1 MSFDFAPETGST
13 TIFNACIKVIGV
25 GGGGGN
31 AVEHMIDKKAQGITF
46 IAANTDQQ
54 ALNRSRADIVIPLGK
69 TGLGAGAKPEVGA
82 AAALD
87 ASEQIRESLEGTHL
101 LFITAGMGGGT
112 GTGAAPVIA
121 KIAKEL
127 GILTVAVVTKPF
139 EFEGSRRM
147 RQAQAGI
154 ENLKEQV
161 DSLIVILNDKLE
173 EEVGDN
179 ATMVECFAAADDV
192 LYKACNGIAEI
203 IHTPGL
209 INVDFEDLRTVMSER
224 GTAMM
229 GTATAAGP
237 DRAREAA
244 QRAIACPLLEGAN
257 LQGARGLLVY
267 VTASA
272 DTMTQAEVRQ
282 VMTVMKNFVSKDAI
296 QLIGTAFDNEMGEEL
311 RVTVVATGLDRPAS
325 DMQQAPAT
333 DTVNINNVIRS
344 NATPAQQPA
353 AMPQQPVVTAPPLHS
368 ATPQPAYEPAPQPMR
383 PATGVS
389 EPDVWGGSSGSNDP
403 FSMANVPSILRN
415 KQLVFGHDQAAND
428 QTDGIC
434 RRHRSTFRSQGQTPD
449 ATGSARYGYCVSPRR
464 HHAGGGFAES
474 SRSRQRYAFGDDFER
489 RQGHRLHD

>member
-1 MSFDFAPETGST
+1 MSFVMIEDQPGT
-13 TIFNACIKVIGV
+13 FNACIKVIGV

-54 ALNRSRADIVIPLGK
+54 ALNRSRANIVIPLGK

-82 AAALD
+82 SAAQE
-87 ASEQIRESLEGTHL
+87 ASEKIREALEGTHL

-121 KIAKEL
+121 SIAKEL

-139 EFEGSRRM
+139 EFEGGRRM

-154 ENLKEQV
+154 ENLKDKV

-173 EEVGDN
+173 DEVGEN
-179 ATMVECFAAADDV
+179 ATMLECFAAADDV

-229 GTATAAGP
+229 GTATASGEN
-237 DRAREAA
+237 RARVAA
-244 QRAIACPLLEGAN
+244 EKAIACPLLEGAN

-272 DTMTQAEVRQ
+272 ETMSQSEVRQ
-282 VMTVMKNFVSKDAI
+282 VMTIMKNFVSKDAMQI
-296 QLIGTAFDNEMGEEL
+296 VGTAFDNSMGDEL
-311 RVTVVATGLDRPAS
+311 RVTVVATGLDQPGDSAPAS
-325 DMQQAPAT
+325 MPQQQFWGANAGMQTQQTAAPTLASAYAAQTPAQPQPAPAPAQPQPVKHTVPQFGANFMTPNSTGSFFSQSAAPAQPAQAPAAAEENKE
-333 DTVNINNVIRS
+333 DPMQGFKVPSFIR
-344 NATPAQQPA
+344 N
-353 AMPQQPVVTAPPLHS
+353 
-368 ATPQPAYEPAPQPMR
+368 
-383 PATGVS
+383 
-389 EPDVWGGSSGSNDP
+389 SGS
-403 FSMANVPSILRN
+403 
-415 KQLVFGHDQAAND
+415 
-428 QTDGIC
+428 
-434 RRHRSTFRSQGQTPD
+434 
-449 ATGSARYGYCVSPRR
+449 
-464 HHAGGGFAES
+464 
-474 SRSRQRYAFGDDFER
+474 
-489 RQGHRLHD
+489 

>member
-1 MSFDFAPETGST
+1 MSFDFAPEIGEPT
-13 TIFNACIKVIGV
+13 TFNACIKVIGV

-82 AAALD
+82 AAAMD
-87 ASEQIRESLEGTHL
+87 ATDQIRESLEGTHL

-224 GTAMM
+224 AVENLVRNALRYSGPGQQVSVVAEEENEHVVITVTDSGPGMDPSELEKIFEPFVRGKNQPTGGGFGLGLAIAKRAVQRHGGTLTATNVEPHGLCMRIDIPLS
-229 GTATAAGP
+229 GPNAVTSSTATA
-237 DRAREAA
+237 
-244 QRAIACPLLEGAN
+244 
-257 LQGARGLLVY
+257 
-267 VTASA
+267 
-272 DTMTQAEVRQ
+272 
-282 VMTVMKNFVSKDAI
+282 
-296 QLIGTAFDNEMGEEL
+296 
-311 RVTVVATGLDRPAS
+311 
-325 DMQQAPAT
+325 
-333 DTVNINNVIRS
+333 
-344 NATPAQQPA
+344 
-353 AMPQQPVVTAPPLHS
+353 
-368 ATPQPAYEPAPQPMR
+368 
-383 PATGVS
+383 
-389 EPDVWGGSSGSNDP
+389 
-403 FSMANVPSILRN
+403 
-415 KQLVFGHDQAAND
+415 
-428 QTDGIC
+428 
-434 RRHRSTFRSQGQTPD
+434 
-449 ATGSARYGYCVSPRR
+449 
-464 HHAGGGFAES
+464 
-474 SRSRQRYAFGDDFER
+474 
-489 RQGHRLHD
+489 

>member
-1 MSFDFAPETGST
+1 MTFEFAPESENV
-13 TIFNACIKVIGV
+13 IFNACIKVIGV

-82 AAALD
+82 AAAID

-229 GTATAAGP
+229 GTSTASGP
-237 DRAREAA
+237 ERAREAA
-244 QRAIACPLLEGAN
+244 QKAIACPLLEGAN

-296 QLIGTAFDNEMGEEL
+296 QLIGTAFDNSMGEEL
-311 RVTVVATGLDRPAS
+311 RVTVVATGLDRPNS
-325 DMQQAPAT
+325 DMQQAAQPSA
-333 DTVNINNVIRS
+333 NIHGLFTNNNTHAASVQ
-344 NATPAQQPA
+344 AQPA
-353 AMPQQPVVTAPPLHS
+353 AAQAPQATVVTAPPLHTTTPTASYEASVQSTTVSSS
-368 ATPQPAYEPAPQPMR
+368 A
-383 PATGVS
+383 
-389 EPDVWGGSSGSNDP
+389 EPDVWGSAMSSGDA
-403 FSMANVPSILRN
+403 FSMASVPSILRN
-415 KQLVFGHDQAAND
+415 K
-428 QTDGIC
+428 
-434 RRHRSTFRSQGQTPD
+434 
-449 ATGSARYGYCVSPRR
+449 
-464 HHAGGGFAES
+464 
-474 SRSRQRYAFGDDFER
+474 
-489 RQGHRLHD
+489 

>member
-1 MSFDFAPETGST
+1 M
-13 TIFNACIKVIGV
+13 
-25 GGGGGN
+25 
-31 AVEHMIDKKAQGITF
+31 
-46 IAANTDQQ
+46 
-54 ALNRSRADIVIPLGK
+54 
-69 TGLGAGAKPEVGA
+69 GA
-82 AAALD
+82 AAALEAVD
-87 ASEQIRESLEGTHL
+87 QIRESLEGTHL
-101 LFITAGMGGGT
+101 LFVTAGMGGGT

-154 ENLKEQV
+154 ENLKQQV

-179 ATMVECFAAADDV
+179 ATMVECCAAADDV

-229 GTATAAGP
+229 GTSTASGP

-244 QRAIACPLLEGAN
+244 QKAIACPLLEGAN

-311 RVTVVATGLDRPAS
+311 RVTVVATGLDRPAG
-325 DMQQAPAT
+325 DLHPGAAPAQDPGAIPGLIQT
-333 DTVNINNVIRS
+333 
-344 NATPAQQPA
+344 NAPA
-353 AMPQQPVVTAPPLHS
+353 AAVAAAPQATVVTAPPMQAS
-368 ATPQPAYEPAPQPMR
+368 APKTNYDTSAPSVS
-383 PATGVS
+383 PATTS
-389 EPDVWGGSSGSNDP
+389 EPDVWGSSPSGSDAG

-415 KQLVFGHDQAAND
+415 K
-428 QTDGIC
+428 
-434 RRHRSTFRSQGQTPD
+434 
-449 ATGSARYGYCVSPRR
+449 
-464 HHAGGGFAES
+464 
-474 SRSRQRYAFGDDFER
+474 
-489 RQGHRLHD
+489 

>member
-1 MSFDFAPETGST
+1 MSFDFAPELEPV
-13 TIFNACIKVIGV
+13 FKACIKVIGV

-82 AAALD
+82 AAAAEAAD
-87 ASEQIRESLEGTHL
+87 QIRESLEGTHL

-121 KIAKEL
+121 QIAKEL

-154 ENLKEQV
+154 ENLKEYV

-237 DRAREAA
+237 ERAREAA

-267 VTASA
+267 VTASS

-296 QLIGTAFDNEMGEEL
+296 QLIGTAFDNEMGDEL

-325 DMQQAPAT
+325 EMAHGNNGELPGVIVDNPAPGYRAAQPAAQP
-333 DTVNINNVIRS
+333 V
-344 NATPAQQPA
+344 AQQPA
-353 AMPQQPVVTAPPLHS
+353 AQPQPQTIVTAPPMQ
-368 ATPQPAYEPAPQPMR
+368 ATVRYAQDQVAASQPAR
-383 PATGVS
+383 PAAPTPAI
-389 EPDVWGGSSGSNDP
+389 EPDVWGASKGNP
-403 FSMANVPSILRN
+403 YSMMSNVPSILRN
-415 KQLVFGHDQAAND
+415 K
-428 QTDGIC
+428 
-434 RRHRSTFRSQGQTPD
+434 
-449 ATGSARYGYCVSPRR
+449 
-464 HHAGGGFAES
+464 
-474 SRSRQRYAFGDDFER
+474 
-489 RQGHRLHD
+489 

>member
-1 MSFDFAPETGST
+1 
-13 TIFNACIKVIGV
+13 
-25 GGGGGN
+25 
-31 AVEHMIDKKAQGITF
+31 
-46 IAANTDQQ
+46 
-54 ALNRSRADIVIPLGK
+54 
-69 TGLGAGAKPEVGA
+69 
-82 AAALD
+82 
-87 ASEQIRESLEGTHL
+87 
-101 LFITAGMGGGT
+101 
-112 GTGAAPVIA
+112 
-121 KIAKEL
+121 
-127 GILTVAVVTKPF
+127 
-139 EFEGSRRM
+139 M

-325 DMQQAPAT
+325 DMQSQPS
-333 DTVNINNVIRS
+333 VNDRPPEVILS
-344 NATPAQQPA
+344 NSTSVPQPA
-353 AMPQQPVVTAPPLHS
+353 GMPQQTVVTAPPMH
-368 ATPQPAYEPAPQPMR
+368 AAAPQPAYEPAPQPMR
-383 PATGVS
+383 PATAPS
-389 EPDVWGGSSGSNDP
+389 EPDVWGGSSSSSDP

-415 KQLVFGHDQAAND
+415 K
-428 QTDGIC
+428 
-434 RRHRSTFRSQGQTPD
+434 
-449 ATGSARYGYCVSPRR
+449 
-464 HHAGGGFAES
+464 
-474 SRSRQRYAFGDDFER
+474 
-489 RQGHRLHD
+489 

>member
-1 MSFDFAPETGST
+1 MSFDFAPESP
-13 TIFNACIKVIGV
+13 IPVFNACIKVIGV

-82 AAALD
+82 AAAMEATD
-87 ASEQIRESLEGTHL
+87 QIREALEGTHL

-121 KIAKEL
+121 KVAKEL

-229 GTATAAGP
+229 GTATASGA

-244 QRAIACPLLEGAN
+244 QKAIACPLLEGAN

-311 RVTVVATGLDRPAS
+311 RVTVVATGLDRPVS
-325 DMQQAPAT
+325 DAQQAQNDAKWP
-333 DTVNINNVIRS
+333 DVFPS
-344 NATPAQQPA
+344 NARPAQQPSSVVQPA
-353 AMPQQPVVTAPPLHS
+353 ASVAQPAVAPSVVVAPSFAPS
-368 ATPQPAYEPAPQPMR
+368 ASEPHYESAPQPAVQQQSNSA
-383 PATGVS
+383 
-389 EPDVWGGSSGSNDP
+389 EPDVWGNTSGSTDAP
-403 FSMANVPSILRN
+403 YLAGVPSILRN
-415 KQLVFGHDQAAND
+415 NK
-428 QTDGIC
+428 
-434 RRHRSTFRSQGQTPD
+434 
-449 ATGSARYGYCVSPRR
+449 
-464 HHAGGGFAES
+464 
-474 SRSRQRYAFGDDFER
+474 
-489 RQGHRLHD
+489 

>member
-1 MSFDFAPETGST
+1 MGFEFEQGLD
-13 TIFNACIKVIGV
+13 NVVNIKVIGV

-31 AVEHMIDKKAQGITF
+31 AVNRMVESGVQGVEF
-46 IAANTDQQ
+46 ISINTDMQ
-54 ALNRSRADIVIPLGK
+54 ALNFSQAGTKIQIGEKLTKGQ
-69 TGLGAGAKPEVGA
+69 GAGANPEIGRKA
-82 AAALD
+82 AEESKEQIAAAL
-87 ASEQIRESLEGTHL
+87 QNTNMV
-101 LFITAGMGGGT
+101 FITAGMGGGT

-325 DMQQAPAT
+325 DMQSQPS
-333 DTVNINNVIRS
+333 VNDRPPEVILS
-344 NATPAQQPA
+344 NSTSVPQPA
-353 AMPQQPVVTAPPLHS
+353 GMPQQTVVTAPPMH
-368 ATPQPAYEPAPQPMR
+368 AAAPQPAYEPAPQPMR
-383 PATGVS
+383 PATAPS
-389 EPDVWGGSSGSNDP
+389 EPDVWGGSSSSSDP

-415 KQLVFGHDQAAND
+415 K
-428 QTDGIC
+428 
-434 RRHRSTFRSQGQTPD
+434 
-449 ATGSARYGYCVSPRR
+449 
-464 HHAGGGFAES
+464 
-474 SRSRQRYAFGDDFER
+474 
-489 RQGHRLHD
+489 

>member
-1 MSFDFAPETGST
+1 MSFDFAPESP
-13 TIFNACIKVIGV
+13 IPVFNACIKVIGV

-82 AAALD
+82 AAAMEATD
-87 ASEQIRESLEGTHL
+87 QIREALEGTHL

-121 KIAKEL
+121 KVAKEL

-229 GTATAAGP
+229 GTATASGA

-244 QRAIACPLLEGAN
+244 QKAIACPLLEGAN

-311 RVTVVATGLDRPAS
+311 RVTVVATGLDRPVS
-325 DMQQAPAT
+325 DAQQAPSDAKWPDVFPST
-333 DTVNINNVIRS
+333 ARPVQQPTSIVQS
-344 NATPAQQPA
+344 PAASVAQPAVAPSVVVAPSFAPSASEPRYEPASQPA
-353 AMPQQPVVTAPPLHS
+353 APVQQPSS
-368 ATPQPAYEPAPQPMR
+368 A
-383 PATGVS
+383 
-389 EPDVWGGSSGSNDP
+389 EPDVWGNTSGSTDTP
-403 FSMANVPSILRN
+403 YLAGVPSILRN
-415 KQLVFGHDQAAND
+415 NK
-428 QTDGIC
+428 
-434 RRHRSTFRSQGQTPD
+434 
-449 ATGSARYGYCVSPRR
+449 
-464 HHAGGGFAES
+464 
-474 SRSRQRYAFGDDFER
+474 
-489 RQGHRLHD
+489 

>member
-1 MSFDFAPETGST
+1 
-13 TIFNACIKVIGV
+13 
-25 GGGGGN
+25 
-31 AVEHMIDKKAQGITF
+31 
-46 IAANTDQQ
+46 
-54 ALNRSRADIVIPLGK
+54 
-69 TGLGAGAKPEVGA
+69 
-82 AAALD
+82 
-87 ASEQIRESLEGTHL
+87 
-101 LFITAGMGGGT
+101 MGGGT

-383 PATGVS
+383 PATGVA

-415 KQLVFGHDQAAND
+415 K
-428 QTDGIC
+428 
-434 RRHRSTFRSQGQTPD
+434 
-449 ATGSARYGYCVSPRR
+449 
-464 HHAGGGFAES
+464 
-474 SRSRQRYAFGDDFER
+474 
-489 RQGHRLHD
+489 

>member
-1 MSFDFAPETGST
+1 MSFDFAPEIGEPT
-13 TIFNACIKVIGV
+13 TFNACIKVIGV

-82 AAALD
+82 AAAMD
-87 ASEQIRESLEGTHL
+87 ATDQIRESLEGTHL

-237 DRAREAA
+237 DRAREAGRYDDA
-244 QRAIACPLLEGAN
+244 GRSASGYDGHEKFREQGCYPAYRYGLRQRNGRRVARYRGGNRPRPSGFRHAVAAAGERSS
-257 LQGARGLLVY
+257 ARGDSLQFDFG
-267 VTASA
+267 SA
-272 DTMTQAEVRQ
+272 ACRY
-282 VMTVMKNFVSKDAI
+282 
-296 QLIGTAFDNEMGEEL
+296 
-311 RVTVVATGLDRPAS
+311 
-325 DMQQAPAT
+325 
-333 DTVNINNVIRS
+333 
-344 NATPAQQPA
+344 A
-353 AMPQQPVVTAPPLHS
+353 AAD
-368 ATPQPAYEPAPQPMR
+368 
-383 PATGVS
+383 GC
-389 EPDVWGGSSGSNDP
+389 DGSSDARCCS
-403 FSMANVPSILRN
+403 
-415 KQLVFGHDQAAND
+415 AA
-428 QTDGIC
+428 G
-434 RRHRSTFRSQGQTPD
+434 
-449 ATGSARYGYCVSPRR
+449 
-464 HHAGGGFAES
+464 
-474 SRSRQRYAFGDDFER
+474 
-489 RQGHRLHD
+489 L

>member
-1 MSFDFAPETGST
+1 MTFEFAPESENV
-13 TIFNACIKVIGV
+13 IFNACIKVIGV

-82 AAALD
+82 AAAID

-229 GTATAAGP
+229 GTSTASGP
-237 DRAREAA
+237 ERAREAA
-244 QRAIACPLLEGAN
+244 QKAIACPLLEGAN

-296 QLIGTAFDNEMGEEL
+296 QLIGTAFDNSMGEEL
-311 RVTVVATGLDRPAS
+311 RVTVVATGLDRPNS
-325 DMQQAPAT
+325 DMQQAAQPSA
-333 DTVNINNVIRS
+333 NIHGLFTNNAHAAPVQ
-344 NATPAQQPA
+344 AQPA
-353 AMPQQPVVTAPPLHS
+353 AVQAPQATVVTAPPLHTTTVSSYETSVQSVQPTTVS
-368 ATPQPAYEPAPQPMR
+368 AAA
-383 PATGVS
+383 
-389 EPDVWGGSSGSNDP
+389 EPDVWGNAVSSSDV
-403 FSMANVPSILRN
+403 FSMASVPSILRN
-415 KQLVFGHDQAAND
+415 K
-428 QTDGIC
+428 
-434 RRHRSTFRSQGQTPD
+434 
-449 ATGSARYGYCVSPRR
+449 
-464 HHAGGGFAES
+464 
-474 SRSRQRYAFGDDFER
+474 
-489 RQGHRLHD
+489 

>member
-1 MSFDFAPETGST
+1 MSFEFAPETEKP
-13 TIFNACIKVIGV
+13 IFNACIKVIGV

-82 AAALD
+82 AAAVD

-154 ENLKEQV
+154 ENLKAQV

-311 RVTVVATGLDRPAS
+311 RVTVVATGLDRP
-325 DMQQAPAT
+325 DMPQAVPQTA
-333 DTVNINNVIRS
+333 VPFPEVFS
-344 NATPAQQPA
+344 NAKREADAAPQPVS
-353 AMPQQPVVTAPPLHS
+353 PVQPTVVTAPPMQ
-368 ATPQPAYEPAPQPMR
+368 ATAPQTYEPAAR
-383 PATGVS
+383 PAPS
-389 EPDVWGGSSGSNDP
+389 SNPAEPDVWGSSLGGNDP
-403 FSMANVPSILRN
+403 FSMANVPTIFRN
-415 KQLVFGHDQAAND
+415 K
-428 QTDGIC
+428 
-434 RRHRSTFRSQGQTPD
+434 
-449 ATGSARYGYCVSPRR
+449 
-464 HHAGGGFAES
+464 
-474 SRSRQRYAFGDDFER
+474 
-489 RQGHRLHD
+489 

>member
-1 MSFDFAPETGST
+1 MPFDFAPDLEKPV
-13 TIFNACIKVIGV
+13 FNACIKVIGV

-46 IAANTDQQ
+46 IVANTDQQ

-82 AAALD
+82 AAALEAVD
-87 ASEQIRESLEGTHL
+87 QIRESLEGTHL
-101 LFITAGMGGGT
+101 LFVTAGMGGGT

-154 ENLKEQV
+154 ENLKQQV

-229 GTATAAGP
+229 GTSTASGP

-244 QRAIACPLLEGAN
+244 QKAIACPLLEGAN

-311 RVTVVATGLDRPAS
+311 RVTVVATGLDRPAG
-325 DMQQAPAT
+325 DLHPGAAPAQDPGAIPGLIQT
-333 DTVNINNVIRS
+333 
-344 NATPAQQPA
+344 NAPA
-353 AMPQQPVVTAPPLHS
+353 AAAAAAPQATVVTAPPMQAS
-368 ATPQPAYEPAPQPMR
+368 APKTNYDTSAPSVS
-383 PATGVS
+383 PATTS
-389 EPDVWGGSSGSNDP
+389 EPDVWGSSPSGSDAG

-415 KQLVFGHDQAAND
+415 K
-428 QTDGIC
+428 
-434 RRHRSTFRSQGQTPD
+434 
-449 ATGSARYGYCVSPRR
+449 
-464 HHAGGGFAES
+464 
-474 SRSRQRYAFGDDFER
+474 
-489 RQGHRLHD
+489 

>member
-311 RVTVVATGLDRPAS
+311 RVTVVATSLDRPAS
-325 DMQQAPAT
+325 DMQSQPP
-333 DTVNINNVIRS
+333 VNDRPPEVILS
-344 NATPAQQPA
+344 NSTSVPQPA
-353 AMPQQPVVTAPPLHS
+353 GMPQQTVVTAPPMH
-368 ATPQPAYEPAPQPMR
+368 AAAPQPAYEPAPQPMR
-383 PATGVS
+383 PATAPS
-389 EPDVWGGSSGSNDP
+389 EPDVWGGSSSSSDP

-415 KQLVFGHDQAAND
+415 K
-428 QTDGIC
+428 
-434 RRHRSTFRSQGQTPD
+434 
-449 ATGSARYGYCVSPRR
+449 
-464 HHAGGGFAES
+464 
-474 SRSRQRYAFGDDFER
+474 
-489 RQGHRLHD
+489 